1 MKKILCIV
9 LVIVFLFIAG
19 CASAAPTQTSST
31 SGTEIQQPSETT
43 SASSST
49 ADELTETLNNMKPVA
64 LNFGVSLGASHGLLA
79 GIQAFAD
86 RVTEATNGKIT
97 FTLYPG
103 ESLVKNSELY
113 TSLLS
118 GAVDIVETDP
128 GYSTAYFPFITIYSQ
143 PGTDYASY
151 YATNRVIN
159 KLLDKDAYDIPD
171 LDSAEI
177 LFGFNMTTQTGIA
190 YNGDAVTELADMKGV
205 QLRGTGY
212 AIAMINSLGATP
224 VGVGM
229 SECYEALTK
238 GTIDAAITSW
248 EAMYNWKLAE
258 VTKNYLN
265 LSIGVTSFH
274 IVAVNEDVWNA
285 IPAPVQQ
292 VIKEIADQISFEMAD
307 LAREGDK
314 KGYDLAIQNG
324 VVFHDLTDA
333 QKQDWINAMSGVKDE
348 WISNTVKL
356 GYSEGEVQAWV
367 DYFNSVREDIN
378 KEYPTAP

>member
-1 MKKILCIV
+1 MKKIVSIILAM
-9 LVIVFLFIAG
+9 VFLFIAG
-19 CASAAPTQTSST
+19 CASAAPAQTSST
-31 SGTEIQQPSETT
+31 SGTAAQQPSETT
-43 SASSST
+43 STSSST
-49 ADELTETLNNMKPVA
+49 ADELTEALNSMKPVA

-79 GIQAFAD
+79 GIQEFAD
-86 RVTEATNGKIT
+86 KVTEATDGKVT

-128 GYSTAYFPFITIYSQ
+128 GYSVAYFPYITIYSQ
-143 PGTDYASY
+143 SGTDYASY
-151 YATNRVIN
+151 YATNKVIN
-159 KLLDKDAYDIPD
+159 KLLDKNAYDIPD
-171 LDSAEI
+171 LDNSEI

-190 YNGDAVTELADMKGV
+190 YNGDAVTELADMKGL

-212 AIAMINSLGATP
+212 AISMINALGATP
-224 VGVGM
+224 VGIGM
-229 SECYEALTK
+229 AECYEALTK

-258 VTKNYLN
+258 VTKSYLN

-274 IVAVNEDVWNA
+274 IVAINKDVWDA
-285 IPAPVQQ
+285 FPAPVQE
-292 VIKEIADQISFEMAD
+292 VIKETADEVSFEMAD

-324 VVFHDLTDA
+324 VVLKDLTDA
-333 QKQDWINAMSGVKDE
+333 QKAEWVNALSGVKDE
-348 WISNTVKL
+348 WIANTVKL
-356 GYSEGEVQAWV
+356 GYSEDEVRAWV
-367 DYFNSVREDIN
+367 DYFNSVREEIN